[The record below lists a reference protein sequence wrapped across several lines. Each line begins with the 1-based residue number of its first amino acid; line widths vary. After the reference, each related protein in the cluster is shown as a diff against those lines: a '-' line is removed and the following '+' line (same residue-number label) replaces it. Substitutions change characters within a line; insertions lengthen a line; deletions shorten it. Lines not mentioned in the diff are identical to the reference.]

1 MRRHGVGMQE
11 ELVAH
16 MRARIR
22 QLQRIMSL
30 AHDTEMIVMLQKVVD
45 EAEAD
50 IARLEAD
57 RSDAE
62 SDA

>member
-1 MRRHGVGMQE
+1 MQE
-11 ELVAH
+11 ELIAH

-30 AHDTEMIVMLQKVVD
+30 AHDTEMIVMLQTVIN

-50 IARLEAD
+50 IARLQSGQSEAD
-57 RSDAE
+57 IGQ
-62 SDA
+62 